1 MTYADCRT
9 SESKNQFIHN
19 ALHDGMGLF
28 LSGFSSVT
36 DTEVSDWA
44 TVYRHNSVTNTTDAV
59 TITHKPTGAAFFI
72 HIFSGRFS
80 VSPSLPRFAFGYY
93 KLSELCPRG
102 VEVPN
107 SPTFAADRLASNPFR
122 IGKEAGKRLGVPVLA
137 LWHYVTE
144 RLAQESAIIN
154 GREAAIKYLKAHGWT
169 VRAASGSKEHYAT
182 KKGCKELKVSETGT
196 VSFYYPHFSASVEAM
211 AQAAEL
217 LGVEG

>member
-1 MTYADCRT
+1 MTYAECKT
-9 SESKNQFIHN
+9 SEAKDRFIHN
-19 ALHDGMGLF
+19 TFHDGMGLF
-28 LSGFSSVT
+28 LSGFASVT
-36 DTEVSDWA
+36 DTDVSDWETA
-44 TVYRHNSVTNTTDAV
+44 YRHNNVTNTTVAA

-72 HIFSGRFS
+72 RFFSGRFS
-80 VSPSLPRFAFGYY
+80 VSPSLPKFAFGYY
-93 KLSELCPRG
+93 TLADLCPND

-122 IGKEAGKRLGVPVLA
+122 VGKEAGKRLGVAVLA

-144 RLAQESAIIN
+144 RQEQESAIMN
-154 GREAAIKYLKAHGWT
+154 GREAAIEHLKALGWRVSKAHGES
-169 VRAASGSKEHYAT
+169 AYYAT
-182 KKGCKELKVSETGT
+182 KTGCKELKISEMGT